1 MAQIMNPANLQL
13 SPEELALITDSS
25 WILTK
30 NAAMAKVVAFFA
42 GLSEEMKLLWPHP
55 TTPKISK
62 GENYNGLPYVVLDY
76 PRLFGREDVLAVRTL
91 FWWGHYFSVTL
102 HLKGQY
108 QESSLPVIRRNA
120 AQLSALGFSVAVS
133 REEWRHEHAPDNY
146 QPIEDF
152 SSSDFDDLLA
162 VHPFLKLSAI
172 CPLDTEDAREKII
185 GLFGELAVLGNSQM

>member
-1 MAQIMNPANLQL
+1 MNPANLQL
-13 SPEELALITDSS
+13 STEELALITDSS

-30 NAAMAKVVAFFA
+30 NAVMARIIAFFA
-42 GLSEEMKLLWPHP
+42 DLSEEMKMNWPHS
-55 TTPKISK
+55 TMPKISK

-108 QESSLPVIRRNA
+108 QESFLPVIRRHA
-120 AQLSALGFSVAVS
+120 GRLSALGFSIAVS
-133 REEWRHEHAPDNY
+133 EEEWRHEHAPDNY
-146 QPIEDF
+146 QLIEDF

-162 VHPFLKLSAI
+162 VHPFIKLSAI
-172 CPLDTEDAREKII
+172 CLLDTADARGKIME
-185 GLFGELAVLGNSQM
+185 LFGELAELGKY